1 MSRLIMWN
9 LMTLDGF
16 FEGAKSWQL
25 DWHNQVW
32 GEELER
38 LSIDQLHTVERLLF
52 GRVTYE
58 GMAAY
63 WQTATGEVEVADL
76 MNTLPKTVFS
86 RTLERA
92 DWANTTLVRSDAP
105 AAIAQLKREGN
116 GDMCVFG
123 SAKLSASLMEHGLF
137 DEIRLALV
145 PVIIGNGTPLFGRDL
160 SRRNFTLVESRPLS
174 SGGVILRYVPAQ
186 S

>member
-1 MSRLIMWN
+1 MGRLIMWN

-25 DWHNQVW
+25 DWHMQVW

-38 LSIDQLHTVERLLF
+38 LSIEQLHSAERLLF

-63 WQTATGEVEVADL
+63 WQTATGEVEVAHL

-105 AAIAQLKREGN
+105 AAVAELKREVR
-116 GDMCVFG
+116 GDMYVFG
-123 SAKLSASLMEHGLF
+123 SAKLSASLMEHDLF
-137 DEIRLALV
+137 DELRIALV
-145 PVIIGNGTPLFGRDL
+145 PVVIGNGAPLFARDL
-160 SRRNFTLVESRPLS
+160 PRRSFTLVESRPLT
-174 SGGVILRYVPAQ
+174 SGCMILRYKPARG
-186 S
+186 